1 MRQSKAASNASAST
15 VQAMGAFAV
24 IFDAEANVLLCHRTD
39 RDAWNLPGGK
49 VEAGEAPWEAA
60 VREVHEEI
68 GLHVRVDRLLGVYS
82 VPERREVVFSFLCT
96 PIGGSLRPSNEAD
109 DIQGFGRRALPSNT
123 LPRHLERIEDAY
135 ARREVACLKVQRV

>member
-1 MRQSKAASNASAST
+1 MRQSKAASNASASK

-68 GLHVRVDRLLGVYS
+68 GLHVRVRVNPSQPGFTCPVSQAPIQPRPAPVRRPCGTRWPLAGRPGSRPGPARTSGPGETALWHDRS
-82 VPERREVVFSFLCT
+82 
-96 PIGGSLRPSNEAD
+96 RPPCD
-109 DIQGFGRRALPSNT
+109 T
-123 LPRHLERIEDAY
+123 T
-135 ARREVACLKVQRV
+135 

>member
-1 MRQSKAASNASAST
+1 
-15 VQAMGAFAV
+15 MGAFAV

-68 GLHVRVDRLLGVYS
+68 GLHVRVRVN
-82 VPERREVVFSFLCT
+82 
-96 PIGGSLRPSNEAD
+96 PS
-109 DIQGFGRRALPSNT
+109 
-123 LPRHLERIEDAY
+123 
-135 ARREVACLKVQRV
+135 

>member
-1 MRQSKAASNASAST
+1 MRQSKASSNASAST

-68 GLHVRVDRLLGVYS
+68 GLRVRVRRVLRSWSCCRL
-82 VPERREVVFSFLCT
+82 
-96 PIGGSLRPSNEAD
+96 ILR
-109 DIQGFGRRALPSNT
+109 
-123 LPRHLERIEDAY
+123 
-135 ARREVACLKVQRV
+135 